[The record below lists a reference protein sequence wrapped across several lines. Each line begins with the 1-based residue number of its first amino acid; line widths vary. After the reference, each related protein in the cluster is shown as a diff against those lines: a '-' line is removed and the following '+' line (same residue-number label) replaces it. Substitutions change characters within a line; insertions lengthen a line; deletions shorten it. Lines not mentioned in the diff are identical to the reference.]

1 MQAHSGAQTLQATFP
16 ENQPMTITAHLHRAD
31 GSLTSLNNGRQAWSA
46 DIAKSLGGGDLA
58 PDPHDLLD
66 SALAACTLLTL
77 ELYIRRKQLA
87 VTALRVDIEH
97 VEGKGEDGRSHYR
110 LQRKLHVDG
119 ELSDAE
125 RQRLVEIAGK
135 CPIHRILEGEVQIET
150 ELA

>member
-1 MQAHSGAQTLQATFP
+1 MP
-16 ENQPMTITAHLHRAD
+16 ITAHLHRAD
-31 GSLTSLNNGRQAWSA
+31 GSLTHLNNGRHAWSA
-46 DIAKSLGGGDLA
+46 DIPKTLGGSDLA

-66 SALAACTLLTL
+66 GALAACTLLTL

-87 VTALRVDIEH
+87 VSALRVDIEH
-97 VEGKGEDGRSHYR
+97 GEGKTEDGRSHYR
-110 LQRKLHVDG
+110 LQRKLHIEG

-150 ELA
+150 ALT